1 MHVHS
6 ISSTPVS
13 RAIFGLFAA
22 SGLILGG
29 LASVVATAP
38 SAAATGPQLGSES
51 VGQGSSSA
59 ILAVPHIAYSCHGSP
74 VTLFD
79 NWNVGAV
86 ENGGTSPTFS
96 TNGKSYCL
104 VSVFDYHWN
113 NGTGKAPGT
122 IGLLSSTGVSLGPW
136 KAVGSPGSGV
146 QNDGWTVKPGTTSKP
161 VVINGTYRCVDSDP
175 ASWSQNSQSSGKG
188 FCQVVV
194 TAATTT
200 TSGATPADIVKKAQN
215 LFAAARSVHLNGTLY
230 SGGALKIDLVAF
242 GNGDLA
248 GFMTGPLGN
257 TLHLIIV
264 NGKTYLES
272 NASFWE
278 KWFKVPPV
286 KADKLASTWILSSTS
301 SGSSSGL
308 SIKSAFEFSSTAKLS
323 SAGKSIIAGQSVVGV
338 RDATGKTLW
347 VASTGKGYP
356 VALTTVSSGKN
367 YTVTFSHWNA
377 DNLPTPPKKVVPI
390 SSITK

>member
-1 MHVHS
+1 M
-6 ISSTPVS
+6 
-13 RAIFGLFAA
+13 
-22 SGLILGG
+22 
-29 LASVVATAP
+29 
-38 SAAATGPQLGSES
+38 SA
-51 VGQGSSSA
+51 
-59 ILAVPHIAYSCHGSP
+59 
-74 VTLFD
+74 
-79 NWNVGAV
+79 
-86 ENGGTSPTFS
+86 
-96 TNGKSYCL
+96 NGKTFVGRWRYGTTGS
-104 VSVFDYHWN
+104 WRTPW
-113 NGTGKAPGT
+113 NGTRT
-122 IGLLSSTGVSLGPW
+122 ST
-136 KAVGSPGSGV
+136 
-146 QNDGWTVKPGTTSKP
+146 
-161 VVINGTYRCVDSDP
+161 
-175 ASWSQNSQSSGKG
+175 
-188 FCQVVV
+188 
-194 TAATTT
+194 ATTT
-200 TSGATPADIVKKAQN
+200 TSGATPADIVKTAQS

-278 KWFKVPPV
+278 KWFKVPPA

-308 SIKSAFEFSSTAKLS
+308 SIKNAFEFSSTAKLS
-323 SAGKSIIAGQSVVGV
+323 NAGKSIIAGQSVVGV

-347 VASTGKGYP
+347 IASTGKGYP

-367 YTVTFSHWNA
+367 YTVTFSDWNA
-377 DNLPTPPKKVVPI
+377 DNLPTPPKNVVPI

>member
-1 MHVHS
+1 MARRLQT
-6 ISSTPVS
+6 SSKRR
-13 RAIFGLFAA
+13 RAF
-22 SGLILGG
+22 
-29 LASVVATAP
+29 
-38 SAAATGPQLGSES
+38 
-51 VGQGSSSA
+51 
-59 ILAVPHIAYSCHGSP
+59 
-74 VTLFD
+74 
-79 NWNVGAV
+79 
-86 ENGGTSPTFS
+86 
-96 TNGKSYCL
+96 
-104 VSVFDYHWN
+104 
-113 NGTGKAPGT
+113 
-122 IGLLSSTGVSLGPW
+122 
-136 KAVGSPGSGV
+136 
-146 QNDGWTVKPGTTSKP
+146 
-161 VVINGTYRCVDSDP
+161 
-175 ASWSQNSQSSGKG
+175 
-188 FCQVVV
+188 
-194 TAATTT
+194 
-200 TSGATPADIVKKAQN
+200 
-215 LFAAARSVHLNGTLY
+215 FAAARSVHLNGTLY

-264 NGKTYLES
+264 SGKTYLES

-278 KWFKVPPV
+278 KWFKVRRSRPTSS
-286 KADKLASTWILSSTS
+286 STWILSSTS